1 MVQVARV
8 GKVDWVEAAAGIL
21 DPALAE
27 VFPPDLH

>member
-1 MVQVARV
+1 MVWVVRV
-8 GKVDWVEAAAGIL
+8 GKVGWVEVAAGML

>member
-1 MVQVARV
+1 MVRVVRV
-8 GKVDWVEAAAGIL
+8 GKVGWVEVAAGML